1 MIKKF
6 SDSQPEPVEQ
16 ETDRY
21 EFKEGDLMVIDGI
34 LMSPSTK
41 YGMIGKANGY
51 NLATKERIKKRTTSK
66 VLIGQ
71 MEHMMK
77 QDPSQDKTALQDHVE
92 VKVEQHKAEKS
103 GRMFLTFVD
112 PV

>member
-6 SDSQPEPVEQ
+6 SETQPEPQEQ

-21 EFKEGDLMVIDGI
+21 EFKEGDFMIIDGI

-41 YGMIGKANGY
+41 YGLIGKANGY
-51 NLATKERIKKRTTSK
+51 DLVTKDRIKKRTTSK
-66 VLIGQ
+66 VLIAQ
-71 MEHMMK
+71 MEHMMN
-77 QDPSQDKTALQDHVE
+77 QDPSKEKTALQDHIKI
-92 VKVEQHKAEKS
+92 KVEQKKAEKS

-112 PV
+112 PA